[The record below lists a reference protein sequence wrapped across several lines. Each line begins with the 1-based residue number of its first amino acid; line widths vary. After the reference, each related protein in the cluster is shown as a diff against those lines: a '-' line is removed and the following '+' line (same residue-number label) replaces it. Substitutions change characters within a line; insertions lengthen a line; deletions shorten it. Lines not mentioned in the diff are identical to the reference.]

1 MSEWR
6 IERRVKTVF
15 MICDICKEEK
25 DDAVLT
31 IDPYEKEVNDEI
43 VKMVLCVTCCDNR
56 REDI

>member
-1 MSEWR
+1 MPKR
-6 IERRVKTVF
+6 RTKARVKAVF